1 VDAGPRRPIG
11 GHRLAVMERQTIVVG
26 YTPTRPGE
34 LALERAIEEAKIRD
48 ARVVVVL
55 SMFGGRK
62 TGLEDVEQARR
73 ALGSAEDR
81 LKAEGVRFELRELVR
96 GKAPAEDL
104 AALAVEENADLLV
117 IGYRHR
123 TKSGK
128 FFLGSDA
135 QDILLAAPCPVLLVR
150 PPEDEPD

>member
-1 VDAGPRRPIG
+1 
-11 GHRLAVMERQTIVVG
+11 MKRQLIVVG
-26 YTPTRPGE
+26 YSPTRTGE
-34 LALERAIEEAKIRD
+34 LALERAIEEAKMRD
-48 ARVVVVL
+48 ARVMVVL
-55 SMFGGRK
+55 SMWGGKR
-62 TGLEDVEQARR
+62 TNLEDVEQARR
-73 ALGSAEDR
+73 AFGAAEDR
-81 LKAEGVRFELRELVR
+81 LKAAGVEYQLRELVR

-104 AALAVEENADLLV
+104 AALAAEEKASLLV

>member
-1 VDAGPRRPIG
+1 
-11 GHRLAVMERQTIVVG
+11 MERQTILVG
-26 YTPTRPGE
+26 YSPTGTGE
-34 LALERAIEEAKIRD
+34 LALERAIEEAKLRD
-48 ARVVVVL
+48 ARVVVAL

-62 TGLEDVEQARR
+62 TGLEEVEQARR
-73 ALGSAEDR
+73 AFGSAEDR
-81 LKAEGVRFELRELVR
+81 LRAEGVEYALRELVR
-96 GKAPAEDL
+96 GKAPADDL
-104 AALAVEENADLLV
+104 AALVVEEKASLLV

-150 PPEDEPD
+150 PPGDEPD

>member
-1 VDAGPRRPIG
+1 
-11 GHRLAVMERQTIVVG
+11 MERQLIVVG
-26 YTPTRPGE
+26 YSPTRTGE
-34 LALERAIEEAKIRD
+34 LALEKAIEEAQIRD
-48 ARVVVVL
+48 ARVMVVL
-55 SMFGGRK
+55 SMWGGKR
-62 TGLEDVEQARR
+62 TNLEDVEHARQAFG
-73 ALGSAEDR
+73 A
-81 LKAEGVRFELRELVR
+81 AEGRLRAAGVEYVLRELVR

-104 AALAVEENADLLV
+104 AALAAEEKAALLV

-150 PPEDEPD
+150 PSEDEED

>member
-1 VDAGPRRPIG
+1 
-11 GHRLAVMERQTIVVG
+11 MERQTIVVG

-34 LALERAIEEAKIRD
+34 LALERAIEEAKLRD

-55 SMFGGRK
+55 SMLGGRK

-73 ALGSAEDR
+73 ALASAEDR
-81 LKAEGVRFELRELVR
+81 LRAEGVRFELRELVR
-96 GKAPAEDL
+96 GKEPAEDL
-104 AALAVEENADLLV
+104 AALAAEEKADLLV

-150 PPEDEPD
+150 PPEAEAD